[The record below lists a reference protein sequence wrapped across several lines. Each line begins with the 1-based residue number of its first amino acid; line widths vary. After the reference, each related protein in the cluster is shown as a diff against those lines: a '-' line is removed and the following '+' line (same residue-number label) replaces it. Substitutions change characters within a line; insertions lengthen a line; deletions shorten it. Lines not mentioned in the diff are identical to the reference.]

1 MTLVEQRA
9 ILHSDMNSFYASVEM
24 MLDPSLKG
32 KPVAVCGSTENR
44 HGIVLAKSQLAKK
57 AGVKTGMVNWEARQR
72 CPNLVVV
79 PPQYDEYIKYSRL
92 AHEIYYRYTDLVEP
106 FGMDECWLDITHS
119 MYPFKSAMDVAE
131 QIRTSTRE
139 ELGLTVSI
147 GVSFNKIFA
156 KLGSD
161 MKKPDAITEITEEN
175 FREKVWPLA
184 ADEMIYCGPA
194 TMKKLAGF
202 GIHTIG
208 ELAATPPDMLRAW
221 FGVNGLALW
230 RYANGYDQSRVM
242 HKDFVS
248 PVKSVGHGITCNAD
262 LENEEEVFKVMLELS
277 QDVGH
282 RLRIHGLTARGVQ
295 IWIRANDLT
304 GMQCQ
309 CKLPFRTQLPCE
321 LTAAGFKLFQERYH
335 WPQKVRAVCIRAT
348 DLEPKNEDEQLSI
361 FIDQK
366 KRDRRERLE
375 DTIEE
380 LRNRF
385 GKGAVTYAVLL
396 GNLKMPSDGRDKV
409 RMPGLMYQ

>member
-1 MTLVEQRA
+1 MPPRV

-24 MLDPSLKG
+24 MLDPSLRG
-32 KPVAVCGSTENR
+32 KAVAVCGSTENR

-57 AGVKTGMVNWEARQR
+57 AGVKTGMVNWEARQL
-72 CPNLVVV
+72 CPELIMV

-92 AHEIYYRYTDLVEP
+92 AHEIYYRYTDMVEP
-106 FGMDECWLDITHS
+106 FGMDECWLDVTGSRYQHGTGMEIAE
-119 MYPFKSAMDVAE
+119 KIRVAC
-131 QIRTSTRE
+131 RE

-175 FREKVWPLA
+175 FRDKVWPLS
-184 ADEMIYCGPA
+184 ADEMIYCGRA
-194 TMKKLAGF
+194 TMRKLAGY

-208 ELAATPPDMLRAW
+208 ELAATSPELLKTW

-230 RYANGYDQSRVM
+230 RYANGTDQSRVM

-248 PVKSVGHGITCNAD
+248 PIKSVGHGITCNAD

-282 RLRIHGLTARGVQ
+282 RLRVHGLAARGVQ
-295 IWIRANDLT
+295 IWVRTNDLS

-309 CKLPFRTQLPCE
+309 CKLPLCTQLPSE
-321 LTAAGFKLFQERYH
+321 ITAAGYKLFRERYH
-335 WPQKVRAVCIRAT
+335 WAQKVRAVCIRAT
-348 DLEPKNEDEQLSI
+348 DLIPKPQEEQLSM
-361 FIDQK
+361 FIDHE

-375 DTIEE
+375 DAIEQ
-380 LRNRF
+380 LRAQY
-385 GKGAVTYAVLL
+385 GKGAVTYAILL
-396 GNLKMPSDGRDKV
+396 GNLKMPGDGRDKV
-409 RMPGLMYQ
+409 KMPSVMYQ

>member
-1 MTLVEQRA
+1 MEQRT

-24 MLDPSLKG
+24 MLDPSLRG
-32 KPVAVCGSTENR
+32 KAVAVCGSTESR

-57 AGVKTGMVNWEARQR
+57 AGVKTGMVNWEARQL
-72 CPNLVVV
+72 CPDLIMV

-92 AHEIYYRYTDLVEP
+92 AHEIYYRYTDMVEP
-106 FGMDECWLDITHS
+106 FGMDECWLDVTASRYQFGTGTEI
-119 MYPFKSAMDVAE
+119 AE
-131 QIRTSTRE
+131 EIRKACRE

-161 MKKPDAITEITEEN
+161 MKKPDAMTVITEEN

-184 ADEMIYCGPA
+184 ATEMIYIGRA
-194 TMKKLAGF
+194 TGAKLARY
-202 GIHTIG
+202 GIQTIG
-208 ELAATPPDMLRAW
+208 DVAATPPELLQSW

-230 RYANGYDQSRVM
+230 RYANGTDQSRVM

-248 PVKSVGHGITCNAD
+248 PIKSVGHGITCSAD
-262 LENEEEVFKVMLELS
+262 LNNEKEVFKVMLELS

-282 RLRIHGLTARGVQ
+282 RLRIHGLDAKGVQ
-295 IWIRANDLT
+295 IWIRTNNLG

-309 CKLPFRTQLPCE
+309 CKLPFRTHLPNE
-321 LTAAGFKLFQERYH
+321 ITAAGFQLFQERYH
-335 WPQKVRAVCIRAT
+335 WEQKVRAVCIRAI
-348 DLEPKNEDEQLSI
+348 DLVPNTEEEQLSM

-375 DTIEE
+375 DTIED
-380 LRNRF
+380 LRSRF
-385 GKGAVTYAVLL
+385 GKKSITYAVLL
-396 GNLKMPSDGRDKV
+396 GDLKMPGDGREKV

>member
-1 MTLVEQRA
+1 MEARA

-24 MLDPSLKG
+24 MLDPSLRG
-32 KPVAVCGSTENR
+32 KAVAVCGSTENR

-72 CPNLVVV
+72 CPNLIMV
-79 PPQYDEYIKYSRL
+79 PPQYDEYIKYSKL

-106 FGMDECWLDITHS
+106 FGMDECWLDVSNT
-119 MYPFKSAMDVAE
+119 MYPYKSAMEIAE
-131 QIRTSTRE
+131 QIRTATRE

-161 MKKPDAITEITEEN
+161 MKKPDAITEITEDN

-194 TMKKLAGF
+194 TMRKLENY

-208 ELAATPPDMLRAW
+208 QLAATPHNLLQNW

-230 RYANGYDQSRVM
+230 RFANGYDQSRVM

-248 PVKSVGHGITCNAD
+248 PVKSIGHGITCNAD

-282 RLRIHGLTARGVQ
+282 RLRVHGLAARGVQ
-295 IWIRANDLT
+295 IWIRTNDLG

-309 CKLPFRTQLPCE
+309 CKLPFRTQLPSE
-321 LTAAGFKLFQERYH
+321 ITAAGFKLFQDRYK
-335 WPQKVRAVCIRAT
+335 WNQKVRAVCIRAT
-348 DLEPKNEDEQLSI
+348 DLVPKSNAEQMSI
-361 FIDQK
+361 FVDNE

-375 DTIEE
+375 DAIEE
-380 LRNRF
+380 LRGRF
-385 GKGAVTYAVLL
+385 GKSAITYAVLL
-396 GNLKMPSDGRDKV
+396 GNLKMPTDGRDKV

>member
-1 MTLVEQRA
+1 MEARA

-24 MLDPSLKG
+24 MLDPSLRG
-32 KPVAVCGSTENR
+32 KAVAVCGSTENR

-72 CPNLVVV
+72 CPNLIMV
-79 PPQYDEYIKYSRL
+79 PPQYDEYIKYSKL

-106 FGMDECWLDITHS
+106 FGMDECWLDVSNT
-119 MYPFKSAMDVAE
+119 MYPYKSAMEIAE
-131 QIRTSTRE
+131 QIRTATRE

-175 FREKVWPLA
+175 CREKVWPLA

-194 TMKKLAGF
+194 TMRKLENY

-208 ELAATPPDMLRAW
+208 QLAATPHNLLQNW

-230 RYANGYDQSRVM
+230 RFANGYDQSRVM

-248 PVKSVGHGITCNAD
+248 PVKSIGHGITCNAD

-282 RLRIHGLTARGVQ
+282 RLRVHGLAARGVQ
-295 IWIRANDLT
+295 IWIRTNDLG

-309 CKLPFRTQLPCE
+309 CKLPFRTQLPSE
-321 LTAAGFKLFQERYH
+321 ITAAGFKLFQDRYK
-335 WPQKVRAVCIRAT
+335 WNQKVRAVCIRAT
-348 DLEPKNEDEQLSI
+348 DLVPKSNAEQMSI
-361 FIDQK
+361 FVDNE

-375 DTIEE
+375 DAIEE
-380 LRNRF
+380 LRGRF
-385 GKGAVTYAVLL
+385 GKSAITYAVLL
-396 GNLKMPSDGRDKV
+396 GNLKMPTDGRDKV